1 MSDAKELWL
10 FTIRFP
16 FGGGEAFLESE
27 LAVLARTFERVRIF
41 PLMSDGTARAIPM
54 NVEVI
59 NLFGADMSKP
69 LPLVGV
75 LADLR
80 RFRHVMRVCR
90 ASAPSAAVFAK
101 HRREL
106 MSKVRQAMYRESV
119 LEARMAAGYDPER
132 VVLFSYWASDWAT
145 VLGLWK
151 LADDRVRFV
160 TRMMGFDMYDH
171 RAPDNWQMF
180 QAFHVQQVDRV
191 FTIAKAGL
199 EHMVA
204 RFPLAKE
211 KFAIS
216 HLATSDH
223 GVGPWEPSGTLR
235 IVSCA
240 HLIPLKRVHL
250 LAEAL
255 RHVAVPVEW
264 THFGGGTELQRIR
277 SIVAELPAHVVV
289 ELVGQRPNA
298 DIIAWYERHPV
309 DLFVH
314 TSETEGG
321 PPVALQEAASFG
333 IPLFGADAGGVGE
346 VVNGTTGELLPHDI
360 TADQL
365 RQRLEAFAA
374 RTDRAEMRS
383 RVREFWSQ
391 HFNAEHVHGK
401 FARELLTR

>member
-1 MSDAKELWL
+1 MSGAKELWL

-16 FGGGEAFLESE
+16 YGGGEAFLESE
-27 LAVLARTFERVRIF
+27 LAVLARSFERVRIF
-41 PLMSDGTARAIPM
+41 PLMSDGIARPIPQ
-54 NVEVI
+54 NAEVI
-59 NLFGADMSKP
+59 NLFAADLSKP
-69 LPLVGV
+69 LPLLGV

-80 RFRHVMRVCR
+80 RFRHVMHVCQ
-90 ASAPSAAVFAK
+90 ASAPSATVFAK

-106 MSKVRQAMYRESV
+106 MSKLRQAMYRER
-119 LEARMAAGYDPER
+119 LLKARMASVYDPDR
-132 VVLFSYWASDWAT
+132 VVLFSYWTSDWAT

-151 LADDRVRFV
+151 LRDHRVRFV

-171 RAPDNWQMF
+171 RALDNWQMF
-180 QAFHVQQVDRV
+180 QAFHIEQVDRV

-204 RFPLAKE
+204 RFPAAKE
-211 KFAIS
+211 KFSIS
-216 HLATSDH
+216 HLATTDH

-235 IVSCA
+235 IASCA

-255 RHVAVPVEW
+255 RHIAIPVKW
-264 THFGGGTELQRIR
+264 THFGGGAEMQKIR

-289 ELVGQRPNA
+289 DLAGQQPNA
-298 DIIAWYERHPV
+298 AIISWYEQNPV

-321 PPVALQEAASFG
+321 APVALQEAASFG
-333 IPLFGADAGGVGE
+333 IPVFGADAGGVGE
-346 VVNGTTGELLPHDI
+346 IANSTTGELLPHDL
-360 TADQL
+360 TADHL
-365 RQRLEAFAA
+365 RQRLEAFAM
-374 RTDRAEMRS
+374 RTDHAAMRS

-391 HFNAEHVHGK
+391 HFDAERVHGK
-401 FARELLTR
+401 FAQQLLTR